1 MVDTASPLELSE
13 YQPTVVPP
21 GAFTEDLARFL
32 DARYKGVIAIEPPSY
47 RNGGQWVLSPQ
58 GWVGFLP
65 LPGHPGLSLQPKI
78 PLGNIFR
85 MLEYAYDLASF
96 RMLPGLFDAASIRE
110 FFDRLARIL
119 VRRVLDR
126 ASRGLYRAYEDRE
139 ERLALVRGKLD
150 MVRICRGPA
159 TSLLP
164 CIYQEHTPDVDENRL
179 IAWTLRVLCGSQFLS
194 PEAAAL
200 VRQADRMLRGTV
212 SLRPY
217 EASACVGRVYNRLNE
232 DYHVLHSL
240 CRFFLDNTGP
250 TQQLGETAM
259 VPFLV
264 DMASLFERFVA
275 RWTRQNLPPDFGLE
289 EQETVN
295 VDDAGTLSM
304 RIDLVLY
311 CRASNRPLCVLDT
324 KYKLHGAV
332 TNEDYNQVVAYALNK
347 QCGDAMLIYPKELQR
362 AFHADRGGIKV
373 ENLTFDVGGNLEEAG
388 KAFLGALRT
397 AMET

>member
-1 MVDTASPLELSE
+1 MAELAFPLVLTE
-13 YQPTVVPP
+13 YQPTVAAP
-21 GAFTEDLARFL
+21 GAFTEDLARLL
-32 DARYKGVIAIEPPSY
+32 DSRYKGVIAIEPPSY

-65 LPGHPGLSLQPKI
+65 LPGHPGLSLQPKV

-85 MLEYAYDLASF
+85 MLEYAYDLTSF
-96 RMLPGLFDAASIRE
+96 RMLPGLFDAESIRE

-126 ASRGLYRAYEDRE
+126 ASRGLYRAYEERE
-139 ERLALVRGKLD
+139 ERLALVRGRLD
-150 MVRICRGPA
+150 MVRICREPE
-159 TSLLP
+159 TCLLP
-164 CIYQEHTPDVDENRL
+164 CIYQEHTPDVDENRI
-179 IAWTLRVLCGSQFLS
+179 IAWTLRVLCGSWLLS
-194 PEAAAL
+194 QECASL

-212 SLRPY
+212 SLRPCR
-217 EASACVGRVYNRLNE
+217 ASDCGGRVYNRLNE

-264 DMASLFERFVA
+264 NMAGLFERFVA
-275 RWTRQNLPPDFGLE
+275 RWTRQNVPPEYRLQ
-289 EQETVN
+289 EQETLN
-295 VDDAGTLSM
+295 VDEEGMLSM

-311 CRASNRPLCVLDT
+311 RRVANRPLCVLDT
-324 KYKLHGAV
+324 KYKLHGMVA
-332 TNEDYNQVVAYALNK
+332 NDDYNQVVAYALNK

-362 AFHADRGGIKV
+362 AFHAERGGIRV
-373 ENLTFDVGGNLEEAG
+373 QNLTFDVGGDLEAAG
-388 KAFLGALRT
+388 KAFLGELLA
-397 AMET
+397 AIGA